1 MHSHERWI
9 KEKNKSNRG
18 TKRHQKKKKKK
29 ELSISGLILVG
40 KKYFLLRKHIS
51 ESGPHTDL
59 LVWIYT
65 STWCANPQSKKS
77 T

>member
-1 MHSHERWI
+1 MKVELRKKTNQTEAQRDI
-9 KEKNKSNRG
+9 
-18 TKRHQKKKKKK
+18 QKKKKK

-59 LVWIYT
+59 LV
-65 STWCANPQSKKS
+65 
-77 T
+77 